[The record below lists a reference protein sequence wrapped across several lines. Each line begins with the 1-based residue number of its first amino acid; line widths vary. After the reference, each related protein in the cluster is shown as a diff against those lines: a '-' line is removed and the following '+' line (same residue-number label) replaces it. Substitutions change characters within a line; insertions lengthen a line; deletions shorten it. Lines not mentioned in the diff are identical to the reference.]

1 MRVSRSAVLFGCAA
15 LLAVLAFQL
24 WVSAGN
30 PPGFHHDEAA
40 FALNGYTIAH
50 HLRDQDGALLP
61 VVFPSFKD
69 YKGAFFSYVLAP
81 VIAVLGPSNAA
92 VRGTATAFGIA
103 AIVLL
108 GLFAYRRAGWG
119 VAVAAACLAGL
130 TPWIF
135 QLGRVGY
142 DTSTFP
148 FATALVILAV
158 DVWLRS
164 RRRLLARSVLVG
176 AALALMTYDYAA
188 GRLLGPLLAVALL
201 VLVRRSTLRGLLY
214 VWMSYAVLLIPFA
227 AYRLRHPGGLTA
239 RYHAATF
246 VTAGMSAPHIVG
258 QFVVNYLQDVNPFYW
273 VYAGDQKPYV
283 DVAQT
288 PELLGALVALAV
300 VGTAEILLRRRDR
313 FWVYVLIAY
322 FLAPVPAALTV
333 DRHDALRLSAL
344 PVLLA
349 ALAIPGLE
357 AIGRLRPVFMYVAA
371 AALAVAALGQW
382 ANFVD
387 VYSTQGGPGRLTLF
401 EAHVPALLA
410 RGFGGG
416 RTIYVDHDDAYGRT
430 QAGWYA
436 VTHGIPLTRVVRLP
450 DGGMPPV
457 GSIVFGRTQACD
469 YVCKEL
475 GTADSFFLARA
486 VGPKP
491 AS

>member
-1 MRVSRSAVLFGCAA
+1 MRVSRPAVLFGCAA

-24 WVSAGN
+24 WVSPSN

-81 VIAVLGPSNAA
+81 VIAVFGPSNGA
-92 VRGTATAFGIA
+92 VRGTATAFGIL
-103 AIVLL
+103 AIVLI
-108 GLFAYRRAGWG
+108 GLLAYRRAGFG
-119 VAVAAACLAGL
+119 VAVATACLAGL

-148 FATALVILAV
+148 FATALVLLAV
-158 DVWLRS
+158 DLWLRG
-164 RRRLLARSVLVG
+164 RWPLAARSILLG

-201 VLVRRSTLRGLLY
+201 VFARRGLVY
-214 VWMSYAVLLIPFA
+214 VWASYAILLLPFV
-227 AYRLRHPGGLTA
+227 AYRLRHPSGLTA

-246 VTAGMSAPHIVG
+246 VTPGMSYAHIIG

-273 VYAGDQKPYV
+273 VYAGDRKPYV

-288 PELLGALVALAV
+288 PELLGALVAVALA
-300 VGTAEILLRRRDR
+300 GAIEIVRHRHSDR

-333 DRHDALRLSAL
+333 DRHDALRLSAV

-349 ALAIPGLE
+349 AVAIPGLQ
-357 AIGRLRPVFMYVAA
+357 AIARLRPMFLYVAA

-387 VYSTQGGPGRLTLF
+387 VYSSQGGPARLTLF
-401 EAHVPALLA
+401 EARVPALLA
-410 RGFGGG
+410 RGFSGG

-436 VTHGIPLTRVVRLP
+436 VTHGIPLSRVVRLP
-450 DGGMPPV
+450 DGGMPPA
-457 GSIVFGRTQACD
+457 GSMVFGRTQACD

-491 AS
+491 TS

>member
-1 MRVSRSAVLFGCAA
+1 MPRPAVLFGVAA
-15 LLAVLAFQL
+15 LVAVLSFQL
-24 WVSAGN
+24 WISSGN

-81 VIAVLGPSNAA
+81 VIAVFGPSNGA
-92 VRGTATAFGIA
+92 VRGTATAFGIF
-103 AIVLL
+103 AIVLI
-108 GLFAYRRAGWG
+108 GLLAYRRSGWG
-119 VAVAAACLAGL
+119 VAVATACLAGL
-130 TPWIF
+130 TPWLF

-148 FATALVILAV
+148 FAAALVVLAV
-158 DVWLRS
+158 DVWLRG
-164 RRRLLARSVLVG
+164 RAPLPARSILLG
-176 AALALMTYDYAA
+176 TALALMTYDYAA

-201 VLVRRSTLRGLLY
+201 VFGRRSTVRGLVY
-214 VWMSYAVLLIPFA
+214 VWAAYAVLLIPFA
-227 AYRLRHPGGLTA
+227 AYRLRHPSGLTA

-246 VTAGMSAPHIVG
+246 VTPGMSYPHIVW

-288 PELLGALVALAV
+288 PELLGALVAVAV
-300 VGTAEILLRRRDR
+300 VGVVEILVRRRER
-313 FWVYVLIAY
+313 FWIYVLVAY

-349 ALAIPGLE
+349 VLAIPGLE
-357 AIGRLRPVFMYVAA
+357 AIARLRRALLYTASAA
-371 AALAVAALGQW
+371 IAVAALGQW
-382 ANFVD
+382 AHFVD
-387 VYSTQGGPGRLTLF
+387 VYSSEGGPGRLALF
-401 EAHVPALLA
+401 EADVPRLLA
-410 RGFGGG
+410 RGFEGG

-436 VTHGIPLTRVVRLP
+436 VTHGIPLSRVVRLP

-457 GSIVFGRTQACD
+457 GSMVFGRTQACD
-469 YVCKEL
+469 YVCTEL

-486 VGPKP
+486 AGPKP